1 MSPETSFD
9 PAILM
14 RVIRDFWDPRL
25 KKIWEPLASLSPISL
40 KPNSIDFIDVL
51 VFNVLSNTVTPSY
64 LISLKPNSIEFIDVL
79 VVLCVR

>member
-14 RVIRDFWDPRL
+14 RVIRDFGTLDF
-25 KKIWEPLASLSPISL
+25 KKNWEPLASLSPISL
-40 KPNSIDFIDVL
+40 KSNSIDFIDVL

-79 VVLCVR
+79 VLLCVR